1 MYYVWLEPNWNDFC
15 VISLRFEWKGIENM
29 TLFNTIWVM
38 KFLLFV
44 LALGPISVSVSQ
56 SRQASRKCEISRFNF
71 YYTYVS
77 KYISTNYQN
86 AEISFLP
93 QGGSCF
99 WMVPV
104 ASSYQKTPE
113 SQLTVHTLSV
123 FSNLHMIWF
132 FYKKYLKNLNF
143 QKHFYQKLVS

>member
-56 SRQASRKCEISRFNF
+56 SRQASRKCKISSFNF

-77 KYISTNYQN
+77 TSVQTIKMQKFPFCHKGAVVFGWYQL
-86 AEISFLP
+86 LP
-93 QGGSCF
+93 LIKKHPNPSWQCTHC
-99 WMVPV
+99 
-104 ASSYQKTPE
+104 Q
-113 SQLTVHTLSV
+113 
-123 FSNLHMIWF
+123 FSPICIWF
-132 FYKKYLKNLNF
+132 DFFTKSIWKI
-143 QKHFYQKLVS
+143 